1 MTAIHSDAPGRANP
15 LGSTVGDQI
24 SRPRNSRRRARTRT
38 YLVPY
43 LLLSPFV
50 ILFAVFFISP
60 IFYAGYLSVFVD
72 RVVGGQVFVGLAN
85 YARVLTDPLFF
96 AGVGRVLVYGAVVV
110 PGTLL
115 LALLFAL
122 LLDRERL
129 PGRPFLQLAYF
140 LPFSIPSVISAL
152 LWGYMYG
159 NTFGVFTQIARAIG
173 LPDPQLLS
181 AQTILFSIGNI
192 AIWAATGANMIIYYS
207 ALRSI
212 PRELYES
219 ARIDGASEWRIAW
232 HIKIPLLRS
241 TMVFTAVLAIIGAL
255 QLFSEPMVLKPN
267 ALGAITNSFTP
278 NMYAYN
284 LISSSQQYN
293 LAAAVA
299 FTLTVLIVGLTGLFL
314 LLTRKRNEP

>member
-1 MTAIHSDAPGRANP
+1 
-15 LGSTVGDQI
+15 
-24 SRPRNSRRRARTRT
+24 
-38 YLVPY
+38 
-43 LLLSPFV
+43 
-50 ILFAVFFISP
+50 
-60 IFYAGYLSVFVD
+60 
-72 RVVGGQVFVGLAN
+72 
-85 YARVLTDPLFF
+85 
-96 AGVGRVLVYGAVVV
+96 
-110 PGTLL
+110 
-115 LALLFAL
+115 
-122 LLDRERL
+122 
-129 PGRPFLQLAYF
+129 
-140 LPFSIPSVISAL
+140 
-152 LWGYMYG
+152 
-159 NTFGVFTQIARAIG
+159 
-173 LPDPQLLS
+173 
-181 AQTILFSIGNI
+181 
-192 AIWAATGANMIIYYS
+192 MIIYYS

>member
-1 MTAIHSDAPGRANP
+1 MTPTHSETHGRANP
-15 LGSTVGDQI
+15 RLGPEGAGTR
-24 SRPRNSRRRARTRT
+24 SRQQSRRRARVRANI
-38 YLVPY
+38 VPY
-43 LLLSPFV
+43 VLLAPFV
-50 ILFAVFFISP
+50 VLFAVFFVSP
-60 IFYAGYLSVFVD
+60 IVYAAYLSVFVD
-72 RVVGGQVFVGLAN
+72 RVIGGQVFVGLAN

-96 AGVGRVLVYGAVVV
+96 AGVGRVLIYAIVVV

-129 PGRPFLQLAYF
+129 PGRAFLQLAYF

-159 NTFGVFTQIARAIG
+159 NTFGVFTQIARAVG

-181 AQTILFSIGNI
+181 AQNILFSIGNI

-212 PRELYES
+212 PRELFES

-232 HIKIPLLRS
+232 YIKIPLLRS
-241 TMVFTAVLAIIGAL
+241 TMVFTSVLAIIGAL
-255 QLFSEPMVLKPN
+255 QLFSEPMILKPN

>member
-1 MTAIHSDAPGRANP
+1 M
-15 LGSTVGDQI
+15 
-24 SRPRNSRRRARTRT
+24 
-38 YLVPY
+38 VPY
-43 LLLSPFV
+43 LLLAPFV
-50 ILFAVFFISP
+50 LLFAVFFVSP
-60 IFYAGYLSVFVD
+60 IFYAAYLSVFVD

-85 YARVLTDPLFF
+85 YARVLSDPLFF
-96 AGVGRVLVYGAVVV
+96 AGVGRVLLYAVVVV

-159 NTFGVFTQIARAIG
+159 NTFGVFTQIARAVG

-212 PRELYES
+212 PRELFES
-219 ARIDGASEWRIAW
+219 ARIDGASELRIAW

-241 TMVFTAVLAIIGAL
+241 TMVFTSVLAIIGAL
-255 QLFSEPMVLKPN
+255 QLFSEPMILKPN